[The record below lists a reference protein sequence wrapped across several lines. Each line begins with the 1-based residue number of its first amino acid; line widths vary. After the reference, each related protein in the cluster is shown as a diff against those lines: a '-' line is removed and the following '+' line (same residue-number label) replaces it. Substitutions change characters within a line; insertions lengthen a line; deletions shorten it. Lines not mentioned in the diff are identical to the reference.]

1 MPQRR
6 RDEQLASIP
15 PGGKVQVVEASD
27 QRLVLIIPGSSS
39 GGLGC
44 FAFIWCGFMVVFTTI
59 WMAAGPRDVAP
70 LAFIGLFWLVGIGM
84 TIAAI
89 RMKYERCYLLVDAS
103 QAALKR
109 VLFGREKLQTVG
121 LSDRS
126 SAGLAVS
133 YTSNDNPV
141 YRVEIHGNDGAL
153 KFGTGLPQADK
164 DWLVDTINLFLR
176 VDVSDDEAAGSDFPG
191 ITDGGEPFHGNEEV
205 DEDSESENTFSIQT
219 RNDPGLMTP
228 VEWES
233 PVTPLP
239 VDQIRILEQSAERLR
254 FRLSIYARR
263 GAGFRGL
270 MAVFVTGFIVLWYGT
285 LIKTVFLD
293 HPGFDI
299 SKLFAIPFLI
309 AGLPL
314 PFIVIGLVGGAIT
327 VDLDDDRLQVR
338 WHAGPVGWRKKF
350 HRDEITSVGLEK
362 LEMRSKSNP
371 RVRSPQSRM
380 ASSSHLTAV
389 VRAGERWIPLTTFHD
404 EDTARHVAE
413 LVRDRLRM

>member
-15 PGGKVQVVEASD
+15 PGGKVQVVEVSD
-27 QRLVLIIPGSSS
+27 QRLVLIIPGGSA

-59 WMAAGPRDVAP
+59 WLAAGLRDVEP
-70 LAFIGLFWLVGIGM
+70 LAFIGLFWLVGIGLSL
-84 TIAAI
+84 AAV
-89 RMKYERCYLLVDAS
+89 KLKFERCYLLVDSS

-121 LSDRS
+121 LSHLS

-133 YTSNDNPV
+133 YESNDVPV
-141 YRVEIHGNDGAL
+141 YRVEIHGNDGTL

-164 DWLVDTINLFLR
+164 DWLVDTINVFLGA
-176 VDVSDDEAAGSDFPG
+176 DVSEGETAGDERAGIIDAEASVHAD
-191 ITDGGEPFHGNEEV
+191 EED
-205 DEDSESENTFSIQT
+205 DEDSGSDNTFPVQT

-239 VDQIRILEQSAERLR
+239 VNQIRILDQSAERLR
-254 FRLSIYARR
+254 FRLSIFAGR

-270 MAVFVTGFIVLWYGT
+270 MAVFVTGFVVLWYGT

-299 SKLFAIPFLI
+299 SKLFVIPFLM

-314 PFIVIGLVGGAIT
+314 PFIVVGLVGGAIT
-327 VDLDDDRLQVR
+327 IDLDDDRLQVR

-362 LEMRSKSNP
+362 LEIWSKTNP

-380 ASSSHLTAV
+380 AASSHLTAV

>member
-44 FAFIWCGFMVVFTTI
+44 FAFFWCGFMVAFTAI
-59 WMAAGPRDVAP
+59 WMAAGPKDVAP
-70 LAFIGLFWLVGIGM
+70 LAFIGLFWLVGIGLAL
-84 TIAAI
+84 AAL
-89 RMKYERCYLLVDAS
+89 RMKFERCYLLVDAS

-109 VLFGREKLQTVG
+109 VLFGREKLETVG

-133 YTSNDNPV
+133 YTSNDDPV
-141 YRVEIHGNDGAL
+141 YRVEIHGNDGTL

-164 DWLVDTINLFLR
+164 DWLVDTINLFPG
-176 VDVSDDEAAGSDFPG
+176 VDVSDDAVGDQHAG
-191 ITDGGEPFHGNEEV
+191 ITDADASLHADEED
-205 DEDSESENTFSIQT
+205 DEDSGPDNTFSVQT

-239 VDQIRILEQSAERLR
+239 VNQIRILDQSAERLR

-270 MAVFVTGFIVLWYGT
+270 MAVFVTGFVVLWYGT

-293 HPGFDI
+293 QPGFDI
-299 SKLFAIPFLI
+299 GKLFAIPFLI

-314 PFIVIGLVGGAIT
+314 PFTVIGLIGGAIT

-338 WHAGPVGWRKKF
+338 WHAGPLGWRRTF

-362 LEMRSKSNP
+362 LEARSKTNP

-380 ASSSHLTAV
+380 AASSHLTAV

-404 EDTARHVAE
+404 EDSARHVAE